1 MSQDLN
7 KGRGELVRALIF
19 LQESEDMVLPG
30 ALLNVAG
37 QSTGQDHWPLTTI
50 LSSPGS
56 STAALHQL
64 SYRCFPPHQAAV
76 WPARVEERPLPV
88 KCHTSA

>member
-7 KGRGELVRALIF
+7 KGRGELVRALIL

-50 LSSPGS
+50 LSSPSS

-64 SYRCFPPHQAAV
+64 SQQISQ
-76 WPARVEERPLPV
+76 ERFSERDCL
-88 KCHTSA
+88 HGLRLGGL